1 MPTTTDELRSQI
13 ASLRE
18 TTRHADQK
26 ASLLLLAPGG
36 ALAAS
41 GLLAGL
47 AGEARTLGAW
57 ALILA
62 VAMAAPIGAA
72 LLPRRPRGLQRRQSR
87 AAIIAA
93 AQQRAA
99 GGATAEAGY
108 AAEVRRL
115 QAILAAKWGWIEV
128 AILLGALALI
138 TAAAAVISA
147 TS

>member
-1 MPTTTDELRSQI
+1 MTTTTDELCSQI
-13 ASLRE
+13 TSLRE

-36 ALAAS
+36 ALAAA
-41 GLLAGL
+41 GLLTDL
-47 AGEARTLGAW
+47 TGEARTLGAW

-72 LLPRRPRGLQRRQSR
+72 LLPRRPRSLQRRQSR
-87 AAIIAA
+87 AEIIAA

-99 GGATAEAGY
+99 GSATTEALH
-108 AAEVRRL
+108 AAEVQRL
-115 QAILAAKWGWIEV
+115 QAILAAKWGWIEL
-128 AILLGALALI
+128 AIFLGALALI

-147 TS
+147 TN